1 VAADTLRRMDDP
13 TLSLPALLALL
24 LVTLVAGLLAGL
36 VAGLATGRVRRAAV
50 ATERDLL
57 SRRVAELESAAGDD
71 AELALALAPLTSS
84 LARVE
89 RQVEVMERQRS
100 EQHGR
105 LDAQLTAVQAS
116 GEALRQQTA
125 ALAGALRSPNVRGA
139 WGEVQLRRVVE
150 HAGMLPRVDFDTQAT
165 GTTPDGATVRP
176 DAVVRLPGGK
186 NVVVDAKAPLAA
198 FLEAASRTAG
208 GEQDAAAAERRR
220 AEATAEHARALRGHV
235 DALAAKRYWAA
246 FAPAPELVVCFVP
259 GEAFLAAAC
268 EADPA
273 LLEHAMSKKVVLA
286 TPTTLLALLRTVALT
301 WQQDALTGSAREL
314 FEVGRELHTRLGT
327 LGGHVGKL
335 GRTLFRAVEDYNAV
349 VGTLERRVL
358 VTARRMNDLD
368 LADSDLDVPE
378 PLESVPRPLTAPEL
392 LTSAPAGPEAADDEA
407 RAS

>member
-1 VAADTLRRMDDP
+1 MEITTVLV
-13 TLSLPALLALL
+13 L
-24 LVTLVAGLLAGL
+24 LVAVLAVGLGVGA
-36 VAGLATGRVRRAAV
+36 ATATAIGGARRAAL
-50 ATERDLL
+50 AAERDLHA
-57 SRRVAELESAAGDD
+57 RRVDQLERTDRDD
-71 AELALALAPLTSS
+71 ADLALALAPLTSS

-89 RQVEVMERQRS
+89 RQVGAMERERA
-100 EQHGR
+100 EQLGR
-105 LDAQLTAVQAS
+105 LDAQLGAVQAS
-116 GEALRQQTA
+116 GEALREQTA

-150 HAGMLPRVDFDTQAT
+150 HAGMLPRVDFDVQAS

-198 FLEAASRTAG
+198 FLEAAARRPDESLATT
-208 GEQDAAAAERRR
+208 ETRR

-235 DALAAKRYWAA
+235 DALAAKQYWTA
-246 FAPAPELVVCFVP
+246 FTPTPEIVVCFVP

-268 EADPA
+268 DADPA
-273 LLEHAMSKKVVLA
+273 LLEHAMARRVVLA

-301 WQQDALTGSAREL
+301 WQQDALTGNAREL
-314 FEVGRELHTRLGT
+314 FEIGRELHGRIAT

-358 VTARRMNDLD
+358 VTARRMGELD
-368 LADSDLDVPE
+368 LADADLDAVQ

-392 LTSAPAGPEAADDEA
+392 LVPRAIPLVDDEETMA
-407 RAS
+407 PEWRHG

>member
-1 VAADTLRRMDDP
+1 MDVAT
-13 TLSLPALLALL
+13 ALLM
-24 LVTLVAGLLAGL
+24 LAGL
-36 VAGLATGRVRRAAV
+36 VVGLAVGAAAAWATARAGRAGLV
-50 ATERDLL
+50 AERDLL
-57 SRRVAELESAAGDD
+57 ARRVADLEQADRDD

-89 RQVEVMERQRS
+89 RQVGAMERERA
-100 EQHGR
+100 EQLGR
-105 LDAQLTAVQAS
+105 LDAQLTAVAAS

-150 HAGMLPRVDFDTQAT
+150 HAGMLHRVDFDTQPT
-165 GTTPDGATVRP
+165 GTTPDGSTVRP

-198 FLEAASRTAG
+198 FLEAASRG
-208 GEQDAAAAERRR
+208 GGDAAEAERRR
-220 AEATAEHARALRGHV
+220 QAATAEHARAVRAHV
-235 DALAAKRYWAA
+235 DALAAKQYWTA
-246 FAPAPELVVCFVP
+246 FTPAPELVVCFVP

-268 EADPA
+268 EADAA
-273 LLEHAMSKKVVLA
+273 LLEHAMAKRVVLA

-314 FEVGRELHTRLGT
+314 FDVGKELHARLST

-368 LADSDLDVPE
+368 LADADLETPE
-378 PLESVPRPLTAPEL
+378 PLETVPRPLTAPEL
-392 LTSAPAGPEAADDEA
+392 LEEQP